1 MFEKTNKKAAQSSP
15 YDIFFFFTTVKH
27 EEIRR
32 LKDINFLLS
41 KQ

>member
-1 MFEKTNKKAAQSSP
+1 MFEKTNKKAAQNSP
-15 YDIFFFFTTVKH
+15 YDTFSISTTVKH
-27 EEIRR
+27 AEICR

>member
-15 YDIFFFFTTVKH
+15 YDIFSISTTVKH